1 MSRDILSGKFTEPE
15 LDLLPYLVT
24 DSSIAIDVGSN
35 YGLYLYHLSRNVGSR
50 GFVFG
55 YEPISITFRTLKNVV
70 RHLSLTNT
78 LISNIGL
85 SDQQST
91 ATFEVPVQAG
101 GHLMGGQAHISVVNS
116 FSRSLERRGNQ
127 IWAQSRKF
135 RCELDCL
142 DNLLSDDQKSKVS
155 FVKLDT
161 EGSEFLAIDGA
172 MDTLKFSL
180 PNLLVEINPYY
191 LDYFN
196 ISLSESL
203 DKLFNIGYHMYQ
215 YNHSERLLAPVS
227 IDEVIEANYIFI
239 HDSKLHL
246 VSDIN
251 QQIISVH

>member
-1 MSRDILSGKFTEPE
+1 MKDAAIKSGLNRE
-15 LDLLPYLVT
+15 
-24 DSSIAIDVGSN
+24 
-35 YGLYLYHLSRNVGSR
+35 
-50 GFVFG
+50 
-55 YEPISITFRTLKNVV
+55 ISLRIRL
-70 RHLSLTNT
+70 
-78 LISNIGL
+78 
-85 SDQQST
+85 
-91 ATFEVPVQAG
+91 
-101 GHLMGGQAHISVVNS
+101 
-116 FSRSLERRGNQ
+116 
-127 IWAQSRKF
+127 
-135 RCELDCL
+135 L

-172 MDTLKFSL
+172 MDTLKFSSQ
-180 PNLLVEINPYY
+180 
-191 LDYFN
+191 
-196 ISLSESL
+196 ISLLKLILTILIILIFLLANL